1 MTGSNYP
8 CEEMLDE
15 ALLFTVNNIIVRKPY
30 LCVYW
35 VLSQAMNCSDTST
48 CTLALQTPKQVLQN
62 SC

>member
-1 MTGSNYP
+1 MTGSNYF
-8 CEEMLDE
+8 CEEVLDK
-15 ALLFTVNNIIVRKPY
+15 ALLLTVNNMIVRKPY

-48 CTLALQTPKQVLQN
+48 CTLALHMPKQVLHN